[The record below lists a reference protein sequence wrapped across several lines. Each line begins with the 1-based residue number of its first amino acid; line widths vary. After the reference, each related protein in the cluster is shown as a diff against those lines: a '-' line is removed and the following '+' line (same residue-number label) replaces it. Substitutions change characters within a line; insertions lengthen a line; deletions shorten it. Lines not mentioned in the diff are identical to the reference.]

1 MPYPTRSE
9 EFYSP
14 GTFQPQAISNADTL
28 GLMREA
34 KARNLQQKGQ
44 IGDLTAESIRE
55 PAADMAG
62 TIKAL
67 PGAFAQGQE
76 MRRSGEKHQMGA
88 EEHQQ
93 GMALGQQQMA
103 GNAQNMERARR
114 TMDDEQRRRAFMQG
128 GSEEQMWK
136 NEVEAGGL
144 ANQTA
149 RSGLAMNAAQ
159 LAQLKAAQ
167 EKQDI
172 EDQAKV
178 ASFWQSKGNAPTP
191 QRGTPEFK
199 KALVDAGAAGLTK
212 SGQQAENTI
221 YNSSPEG
228 VLTQQKMVDVNRK
241 AAALR
246 DLADAETEYNRTTD
260 NPLGDKAAK
269 ERVLA
274 KANAA
279 LQELGLPSVGGWGGD
294 FTPTF
299 VSNQISKA
307 LDAGASDLKNKLRDV
322 HATKGAGS
330 VSLNQVLAQHENTI
344 NYVTNR
350 KARALEDSKDRVR
363 RLVLSQSS
371 PSSPNA
377 PAIGGVQNAG
387 GQQRRPSKFEQMQ
400 QR

>member
-1 MPYPTRSE
+1 
-9 EFYSP
+9 
-14 GTFQPQAISNADTL
+14 
-28 GLMREA
+28 
-34 KARNLQQKGQ
+34 
-44 IGDLTAESIRE
+44 
-55 PAADMAG
+55 MAG

-76 MRRSGEKHQMGA
+76 MRRAGEKHQMGA

-144 ANQTA
+144 ANQAA

-178 ASFWQSKGNAPTP
+178 ASFWKSKGNVPMP

-199 KALVDAGAAGLTK
+199 QALVDAGAAGLTK

-228 VLTQQKMVDVNRK
+228 VLTQQKMVDVNNRMLALREL
-241 AAALR
+241 AAAHQEFQATSNIPF
-246 DLADAETEYNRTTD
+246 ADNA
-260 NPLGDKAAK
+260 DKEMA
-269 ERVLA
+269 VM

-279 LQELGLPSVGGWGGD
+279 LEKLGMPKIDAWGGD
-294 FTPTF
+294 ITPTLQ
-299 VSNQISKA
+299 SNQIKKA
-307 LDAGASDLKNKLRDV
+307 LQKASGDIKVALEDVKNSS
-322 HATKGAGS
+322 GGGS
-330 VSLNQVLAQHENTI
+330 ASLSTVLAQHEKSLNDI
-344 NYVTNR
+344 QNVQLANLKR
-350 KARALEDSKDRVR
+350 IA
-363 RLVLSQSS
+363 
-371 PSSPNA
+371 A
-377 PAIGGVQNAG
+377 PPPAAPGGVVPAG
-387 GQQRRPSKFEQMQ
+387 GQRRTTPSRFE
-400 QR
+400 R